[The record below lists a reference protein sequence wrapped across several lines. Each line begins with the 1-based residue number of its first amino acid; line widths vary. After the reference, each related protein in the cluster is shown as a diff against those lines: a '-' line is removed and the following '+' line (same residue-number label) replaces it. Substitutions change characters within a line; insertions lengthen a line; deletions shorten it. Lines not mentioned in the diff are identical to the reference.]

1 MSTVATTVGTPI
13 VEDRP
18 VGLWRDAF
26 RRMRRNPSAIIGG
39 FLVGFFLSMAIFAP
53 FIAPYDPTQGN
64 LADSYLPPSS
74 EHWFGTNVQ
83 GQDMFS
89 RIIYGSRLTLGIAT
103 LSVVIG
109 ITIGVTLGA
118 IAGYFR
124 GSADSVIM
132 RSVDIMLS
140 IPGLL
145 FAIAVVTFLG
155 QGVPQIALAIA
166 ILNIPI
172 FARLLRGSL
181 LGVREADYV
190 VAARSVGVGGRAL
203 LFRHMLPNAV
213 SPMIVAAT
221 LALATAVV
229 DAAALG
235 FLGLGPPDP
244 RTPEWGMMLSDSYR
258 YLNQAPFLAFFPG
271 IAIVLSVLGFNL
283 LGDALRESLDPK
295 LRR

>member
-1 MSTVATTVGTPI
+1 MTAPATTIGALP
-13 VEDRP
+13 EDRP
-18 VGLWRDAF
+18 IGLWSDAL
-26 RRMRRNPSAIIGG
+26 RRMRRSPSAIIGTI
-39 FLVGFFLSMAIFAP
+39 LVGFFLLTALFAP
-53 FIAPYDPTQGN
+53 FIAPYDPTQGS

-89 RIIYGSRLTLGIAT
+89 RIVFGSRLTLGIAV

-109 ITIGVTLGA
+109 ITVGA
-118 IAGYFR
+118 FFGALAGYFR
-124 GSADSVIM
+124 GWVDAVIM
-132 RSVDIMLS
+132 RGVDIMLS

-155 QGVPQIALAIA
+155 QGVAQIAVAIA
-166 ILNIPI
+166 IVNIPI
-172 FARLLRGSL
+172 FARLLRGTL
-181 LGVREADYV
+181 LSVREAEYV
-190 VAARSVGVGGRAL
+190 SAARSVGVGGRTL
-203 LFRHMLPNAV
+203 LLRHMLPNAV
-213 SPMIVAAT
+213 SPLIVAAT

-283 LGDALRESLDPK
+283 LGDGLRESLDPK

>member
-1 MSTVATTVGTPI
+1 MSTAATTVGTPI
-13 VEDRP
+13 VDDRP

-39 FLVGFFLSMAIFAP
+39 FLVAFFLSMAIFAP

-109 ITIGVTLGA
+109 ISIGVTLGA

-190 VAARSVGVGGRAL
+190 VAARAVGVGGRAL

>member
-1 MSTVATTVGTPI
+1 MSTAATTVNAPL

-39 FLVGFFLSMAIFAP
+39 FLVGFFLLMAIFAP
-53 FIAPYDPTQGN
+53 FLAPYDPTQGN
-64 LADSYLPPSS
+64 LGDSYLPPSS

-103 LSVVIG
+103 LSVAIG
-109 ITIGVTLGA
+109 ITIGVLLGA
-118 IAGYFR
+118 ISGYFR
-124 GSADSVIM
+124 GRTDAVIM
-132 RSVDIMLS
+132 RAVDIMLS

-203 LFRHMLPNAV
+203 LVRHMLPNAI
-213 SPMIVAAT
+213 SPLIVAAT
-221 LALATAVV
+221 LALGTAVI

>member
-1 MSTVATTVGTPI
+1 MSTAVTTAPGALAD
-13 VEDRP
+13 DRP

-39 FLVGFFLSMAIFAP
+39 FLVGFFLLMAIFAP

-83 GQDMFS
+83 GQDMYS

-103 LSVVIG
+103 LSVMIG
-109 ITIGVTLGA
+109 ITVGSILGA

-124 GSADSVIM
+124 GPADAVIM
-132 RSVDIMLS
+132 RGVDIMLS

-155 QGVPQIALAIA
+155 QGVPQIALAIS

-190 VAARSVGVGGRAL
+190 VAARAVGVGGRTL
-203 LFRHMLPNAV
+203 LVRHMLPNAI
-213 SPMIVAAT
+213 SPLIVAAT
-221 LALATAVV
+221 LALATAVI

>member
-1 MSTVATTVGTPI
+1 VSTATTTVTAPI
-13 VEDRP
+13 VEDPP

-39 FLVGFFLSMAIFAP
+39 FLVVFFLSMAIFAP

-103 LSVVIG
+103 LSVMIG
-109 ITIGVTLGA
+109 ITVGTILGA
-118 IAGYFR
+118 IAGFFR
-124 GSADSVIM
+124 GSADAVIM
-132 RSVDIMLS
+132 RIVDIMLS

-181 LGVREADYV
+181 LGVREAEYV
-190 VAARSVGVGGRAL
+190 TAARAIGVGRWTL
-203 LFRHMLPNAV
+203 LVRHMLPNAV
-213 SPMIVAAT
+213 SPLIVAAT
-221 LALATAVV
+221 LALATAVI

-295 LRR
+295 MRR